1 MYETSRSAHHAGRV
15 CYWELV
21 DAKMVQEFTAHT
33 RAVCSLSMHP
43 LGTTLVT
50 ASNDGTI
57 KVWK

>member
-1 MYETSRSAHHAGRV
+1 V

-21 DAKMVQEFTAHT
+21 DAKMVQEFKAHT

-43 LGTTLVT
+43 LGTMLVT

-57 KVWK
+57 KVWT